1 MNDIRKICISIVV
14 IIFIILSYGIYRS
27 NDHIQIQILSYFIT
41 IDITVI
47 GFIITLI
54 GIIAA
59 IRNISLVDS
68 YIKHHGEN
76 FKNILLLN
84 VFSGMLTII
93 LILLIMSWVG
103 EFIYNYLLIAI
114 LILQGLFL
122 SSVMFI
128 VINMLD
134 MIFKESDNPID
145 EQDIYK

>member
-122 SSVMFI
+122 SSVIFI